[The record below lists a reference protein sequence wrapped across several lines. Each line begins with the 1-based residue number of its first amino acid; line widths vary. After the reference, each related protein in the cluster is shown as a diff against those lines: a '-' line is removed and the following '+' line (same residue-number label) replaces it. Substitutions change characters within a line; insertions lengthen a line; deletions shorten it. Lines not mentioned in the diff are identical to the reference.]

1 MADVEPEP
9 SAASPVNAED
19 EELSA
24 DAAAGVP
31 DSSEDASPGGI
42 DEEAA
47 AAVRAELGN
56 LSADLGSQLKAITEE
71 MTRIKSELYS
81 EGGIGGFA
89 KELRQLQGET
99 GNIDGDLSAKLG
111 KL

>member
-1 MADVEPEP
+1 MADAEPE
-9 SAASPVNAED
+9 EHG
-19 EELSA
+19 SA

-31 DSSEDASPGGI
+31 DSAEDLPPAGL

-71 MTRIKSELYS
+71 MNRIKSELYS
-81 EGGIGGFA
+81 ENGIGGFA
-89 KELRQLQGET
+89 KELRQLQGEI
-99 GNIDGDLSAKLG
+99 GNLDSDLVGQLG
-111 KL
+111 KLGGLGGLDEP